1 MGLRN
6 KWLMVVVFFLLS
18 ASNAAAEKSDID
30 VSKAS
35 VREPVGGQDFTAG
48 YCLLRN
54 TGVMND
60 KLLKVTSDV
69 VGFFEIHEMS
79 IQDGVMRMR
88 GLPDG
93 LVVPKEA
100 TVELKP
106 GGLHLMLFD
115 IKELLT
121 VGKHFQ
127 AVFHFQKAGPISVRF
142 TVESRHTQQK

>member
-6 KWLMVVVFFLLS
+6 KWLIVVVFFLLS
-18 ASNAAAEKSDID
+18 AGNAAAEKSDID

-88 GLPDG
+88 GYRMD
-93 LVVPKEA
+93 
-100 TVELKP
+100 
-106 GGLHLMLFD
+106 
-115 IKELLT
+115 
-121 VGKHFQ
+121 
-127 AVFHFQKAGPISVRF
+127 
-142 TVESRHTQQK
+142 